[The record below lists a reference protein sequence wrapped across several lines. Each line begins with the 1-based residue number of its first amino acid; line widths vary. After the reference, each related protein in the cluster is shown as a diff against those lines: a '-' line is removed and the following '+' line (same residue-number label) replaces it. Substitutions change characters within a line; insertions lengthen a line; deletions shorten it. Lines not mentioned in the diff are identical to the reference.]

1 MVVTVYWTR
10 VWDIGKCDFLR
21 FVAASACECIAHLQS
36 HRNDDRMTTP
46 DLIQRT
52 RENAWIG
59 DAVLELYV
67 RSHIL
72 RTHGKVDAEMKT
84 RFTCNQFL
92 SCHGNPTEV
101 EAQIGVIYQQEG
113 LEAAFTWIR
122 DTLEP
127 LFVKQEA
134 KRARRA

>member
-1 MVVTVYWTR
+1 M
-10 VWDIGKCDFLR
+10 
-21 FVAASACECIAHLQS
+21 ASPKA
-36 HRNDDRMTTP
+36 P
-46 DLIQRT
+46 DLTLRI

-72 RTHGKVDAEMKT
+72 RQQGKVDAEMKT

-92 SCHGNPTEV
+92 SCHGNPTAV
-101 EAQIGVIYQQEG
+101 EADIGVIYQREG

-134 KRARRA
+134 KRKRLGK

>member
-1 MVVTVYWTR
+1 MAGQR
-10 VWDIGKCDFLR
+10 IGGCSLIEDSGKCGM
-21 FVAASACECIAHLQS
+21 ASLK
-36 HRNDDRMTTP
+36 TP
-46 DLIQRT
+46 DLTQRL

-59 DAVLELYV
+59 DAVLELYA

-72 RTHGKVDAEMKT
+72 HKHGRVDAEMKM

-92 SCHGNPTEV
+92 SCHGNPTAV
-101 EAQIGVIYQQEG
+101 EAEIGVIYQREG
-113 LEAAFTWIR
+113 LEAAFAWIR

-134 KRARRA
+134 GRLRRRVDS

>member
-1 MVVTVYWTR
+1 MLALDAT
-10 VWDIGKCDFLR
+10 LM
-21 FVAASACECIAHLQS
+21 ASLQEL
-36 HRNDDRMTTP
+36 
-46 DLIQRT
+46 DLTQRL

-67 RSHIL
+67 RSLIL
-72 RTHGKVDAEMKT
+72 KQQGKVDAEMKT

-92 SCHGNPTEV
+92 CCTGNPTAV
-101 EAQIGVIYQQEG
+101 EADIGVVYQREG

-127 LFVKQEA
+127 LFLKQEA
-134 KRARRA
+134 KRKRTGK

>member
-1 MVVTVYWTR
+1 
-10 VWDIGKCDFLR
+10 
-21 FVAASACECIAHLQS
+21 
-36 HRNDDRMTTP
+36 MTTP
-46 DLIQRT
+46 DLTLRL

-67 RSHIL
+67 RSLIL
-72 RTHGKVDAEMKT
+72 RQQGKVDAEMKT

-92 SCHGNPTEV
+92 SCHGNPTAV
-101 EAQIGVIYQQEG
+101 EAEIGVLYQREG

-127 LFVKQEA
+127 LFAKQEA
-134 KRARRA
+134 KRKRLGK

>member
-1 MVVTVYWTR
+1 MLSLDAR
-10 VWDIGKCDFLR
+10 
-21 FVAASACECIAHLQS
+21 AMASPKP
-36 HRNDDRMTTP
+36 P
-46 DLIQRT
+46 DLTQRL

-67 RSHIL
+67 RSLIL
-72 RTHGKVDAEMKT
+72 RQQGRVDAEMKT

-92 SCHGNPTEV
+92 SCHGDPTAV
-101 EAQIGVIYQQEG
+101 EAEIGVIYQREG
-113 LEAAFTWIR
+113 LDAAFTWIR

-134 KRARRA
+134 SAIHTLAVELPVEGVVKNVQLSR